1 MTDVMH
7 PPSHSLTHPARG
19 AKRLDLANPNIE
31 YFRET
36 RILSAIGCCGSSHN
50 QGSLRECRTA

>member
-7 PPSHSLTHPARG
+7 PPSHSLTHCNCG
-19 AKRLDLANPNIE
+19 AKRLNLANPNIE

-36 RILSAIGCCGSSHN
+36 RILPAIG
-50 QGSLRECRTA
+50 